1 MYVNNKLLIKLFI
14 VLAVVF
20 TTACNDND
28 NKEKIEIL
36 KIDGVWIDSVP
47 EDTISVPNEFPT
59 RHCNGVQNYLLIP
72 SSVQKDTDINIKLY
86 GCWDNENQIIENDIF
101 HLFKSDISN
110 NKVLLTVL
118 KETSDK
124 GFDTDDAL
132 DFFKLRKEY
141 NITNNFEIGNI
152 DIVIKTPNDNEEL
165 TYSISIE

>member
-28 NKEKIEIL
+28 KKKKIEIL
-36 KIDGVWIDSVP
+36 QIDDVWIDSVP

-59 RHCNGVQNYLLIP
+59 RHCNGVQNYLLLP
-72 SSVQKDTDINIKLY
+72 SSIQKNADINIKLY
-86 GCWDNENQIIENDIF
+86 GCWDSENRIVGNQIF
-101 HLFKSDISN
+101 HSLESDISN

-124 GFDTDDAL
+124 GFDTDASL

-152 DIVIKTPNDNEEL
+152 DIVIKNPNDEEL
-165 TYSISIE
+165 IYSITIE